1 MSEPTTALTLE
12 EIEAVRRLHPGGE
25 CDHTY
30 GGCREAQ
37 WIATLDAARS
47 AASPP
52 LLDTSYHRRRVARR
66 RATPTPPDE
75 DTLANALYVAC
86 VQPELTWWDDLPP
99 DAQEAWRRAA
109 RTALE
114 FR

>member
-47 AASPP
+47 AA
-52 LLDTSYHRRRVARR
+52 A
-66 RATPTPPDE
+66 PTPPDE